1 MNLETNTNFHG
12 ISAKEALDKMGVD
25 RTRGLS
31 ENDAQNK
38 LGIYGLNKIEREKIK
53 IFKIFIKQLK
63 SPFIYVLSIA
73 MFFSFIFGE
82 NIDGYVIVSIIL
94 INSIIGFVHEIRTQ
108 KEIKSLREMSRGKSR
123 VWRDGVIK
131 LINSEYIVPG
141 DIVLV
146 EEGDQ
151 IPADGRIIES
161 MGIRTVESAL
171 TGESVSVSKNVIE
184 IQPKTPILERNNMLW
199 AGTIISGGKGRF
211 LVTGTGSRTFLGQ
224 IAGSI
229 KSIKKESSVFWK
241 KTEKLSKLVLIV
253 AIFLTLILF
262 LVGISRPDISFKEL
276 IIFSLAN
283 LVALVP
289 EGMIAILSIILA
301 IGASRLAK
309 RNAVMKDLQS
319 IETLGAVTTIV
330 TDKTGT
336 LTENVMMIERIIFP
350 NGRRVSISGSG
361 WIPKGEFSVEDE
373 KIDPGQDE
381 EIRRIIEISSTTSSA
396 EVREK
401 EDGTYEIIGEPTEA
415 AFWVLRE
422 KAGMGTEGIVRLEDP
437 PFDSN
442 KKTKSI
448 LVEKLDG
455 KKYIYTIGA
464 PENVLKESY
473 NFFESGKLKKISS
486 ELSKGI
492 HSQIKSLAS
501 DGLRTIGV
509 SFGEVPKNTYTIRNT
524 GEIKMTFL
532 GVIGMKD
539 PVRKN
544 TKEAIEKAKKAGIR
558 IIMATGDHKETAKNV
573 AVSLGLINKEDRV
586 VTGEEINLM
595 SEEELFYVINEVS
608 VFARVNPKH
617 KLEIAKALQK
627 QKEVVAMTG
636 DGINDAPAIKQADI
650 GISMGQIGTDVA
662 REASQMVLVN
672 DDFGTII
679 SGVEEGRI
687 VYNNIKRTS
696 IFLLSTNLSEGL
708 TILGSMIA
716 GLPLVLLPTQILF
729 LNLAT
734 GTIAGL
740 PLSTEPKHHN
750 VLKDKPK
757 QYQKGILSADIV
769 PFFLINTIFMFLF
782 AAASFYI
789 LAEKDL
795 ILARTMAFSII
806 AFSQMFNV
814 LNLRSFKK
822 SIFQIKLFSNKYI
835 LLGLIAGFSL
845 QFLVIYNDS
854 LREIFELHE
863 LSFKYMIIAIV
874 LSVPVLLSSEMYKL
888 FAGKIW
894 KKQI

>member
-12 ISAKEALDKMGVD
+12 ISAKEALEKMGVD
-25 RTRGLS
+25 RTKGLS
-31 ENDAQNK
+31 ENDARSK
-38 LGIYGLNKIEREKIK
+38 LEIYGLNRIERERINL
-53 IFKIFIKQLK
+53 FKLFIKQLK
-63 SPFIYVLSIA
+63 NPFVYILSIA
-73 MFFSFIFGE
+73 MFFSFLFGE
-82 NIDGYVIVSIIL
+82 NIDGYVIVSVIF
-94 INSIIGFVHEIRTQ
+94 INSFIGFVHEIKTQ
-108 KEIKSLREMSRGKSR
+108 KEIKSLRKMSRGKSR
-123 VWRDGVIK
+123 VWRDGVTK
-131 LINSEYIVPG
+131 MINSEEIVPG

-146 EEGDQ
+146 EEGDK

-161 MGIRTVESAL
+161 MGIRTVESPL
-171 TGESVSVSKNVIE
+171 TGESASVSKNVIE

-199 AGTIISGGKGRF
+199 AGTIVSGGKGRF

-241 KTEKLSKLVLIV
+241 KTEKLSKLVLVV
-253 AIFLTLILF
+253 AVFLTLILF
-262 LVGISRPDISFKEL
+262 LVGLSRPDISFKEL

-283 LVALVP
+283 LVSLVP

-319 IETLGAVTTIV
+319 TETLGAVTTIV

-336 LTENVMMIERIIFP
+336 LTENVMMIEKIIFP
-350 NGRRVSISGSG
+350 NGRNVMVSGSG
-361 WIPKGEFSVEDE
+361 WIPQGDFFVDEE

-464 PENVLKESY
+464 PENVLKESH
-473 NFFESGKLKKISS
+473 NFFETGKTKKLGS
-486 ELSKGI
+486 ELVKNI
-492 HSQIKSLAS
+492 QNQIKSLAG

-524 GEIKMTFL
+524 GEIKTTFL

-539 PVRKN
+539 PIRKD
-544 TKEAIEKAKKAGIR
+544 TRDAIEKAKKAGIR

-573 AVSLGLINKEDRV
+573 ALSLGLINKEDRV
-586 VTGEEINLM
+586 ITGEELNLM
-595 SEEELFYVINEVS
+595 SEDELLYVINEVN

-650 GISMGQIGTDVA
+650 GISMGKIGTDVA

-672 DDFGTII
+672 DDFGAII

-687 VYNNIKRTS
+687 VYNNVKRTS

-729 LNLAT
+729 LNLVT
-734 GTIAGL
+734 DTLAGL
-740 PLSTEPKHHN
+740 PLAAEPRHHN

-757 QYQKGILSADIV
+757 QYQKSILSGDIL
-769 PFFLINTIFMFLF
+769 PFFLINTVVMFFF
-782 AAASFYI
+782 AAAAFYI
-789 LAEKDL
+789 LADQNL

-822 SIFQIKLFSNKYI
+822 SIFQIKFFSNRYI
-835 LLGLIAGFSL
+835 ILGLMAGFFM
-845 QFLVIYNDS
+845 QFFVIYNDS

-863 LSFKYMIIAIV
+863 LSFKYMIIAII
-874 LSVPVLLSSEMYKL
+874 LSVPVVLSSEMYKL
-888 FAGKIW
+888 FVSRIW
-894 KKQI
+894 KRQA